1 MATSPD
7 LSLFSLTGK
16 AVLVAGASKGIGL
29 ALAKGLAQAGATVIG
44 FGRSA
49 ALDASQGFSYQSC
62 DIRQPEPFARLV
74 AQCVE
79 QYGNVDAYFHV
90 AGITVPSANALQDI
104 TSFEQTLTANLSSAY
119 GCCATVG
126 QQMLQQRRG
135 SIVTVTSI
143 GSLLGFPGNPGYV
156 ASKGG
161 LRMMSKAMALDLGQ
175 FNVRVNCLVPGYI
188 HTDMTN
194 ASYSDP
200 HKSKERADRTMLGRW
215 GSVEDLVGAAIF
227 LASDA
232 STYVTGT
239 DLVVDGG
246 WTAKGL

>member
-1 MATSPD
+1 MPMLPD

-16 AVLVAGASKGIGL
+16 TVLVAGASKGIGL
-29 ALAKGLAQAGATVIG
+29 AISKGLAKAGATVIG
-44 FGRSA
+44 FGRSE
-49 ALDASQGFSYQSC
+49 LTETSDRFSYQNC
-62 DIRQPEPFARLV
+62 DIRHPEPFARLV

-79 QYGNVDAYFHV
+79 QHGSVDAYFHV
-90 AGITVPSANALQDI
+90 AGITVPSGQALQDI
-104 TSFEQTLTANLSSAY
+104 ASFEQTLTANLSSAY
-119 GCCATVG
+119 ACCATVG
-126 QQMLQQRRG
+126 QQMLHQQRG

-161 LRMMSKAMALDLGQ
+161 LRMMSKAMALDLGKS
-175 FNVRVNCLVPGYI
+175 NVRVNCLVPGYV

-200 HKSKERADRTMLGRW
+200 QKSKERSDRTMLGRW
-215 GSVEDLVGAAIF
+215 GKVEDLVGPAIF

-239 DLVVDGG
+239 DLIVDGG

>member
-1 MATSPD
+1 MSPD

-16 AVLVAGASKGIGL
+16 TILVAGASKGIGH
-29 ALAKGLAQAGATVIG
+29 AIAKGLSKAGATVIG

-49 ALDASQGFSYQSC
+49 VTPAPQEFSYRTC
-62 DIRQPEPFARLV
+62 DIRKSEQFTSLV
-74 AQCVE
+74 TQCV
-79 QYGNVDAYFHV
+79 QQHGAVDAYFHV
-90 AGITVPSANALQDI
+90 AGITVPSANALQNI
-104 TSFEQTLTANLSSAY
+104 ASFEQTLTANLSSAY
-119 GCCATVG
+119 ACCATIG
-126 QQMLQQRRG
+126 QQMLQQQSG

-161 LRMMSKAMALDLGQ
+161 LRMMSKAMALDLGKS
-175 FNVRVNCLVPGYI
+175 NVRVNCLVPGYI

-194 ASYSDP
+194 ASYFDP
-200 HKSKERADRTMLGRW
+200 HKSKERSDRTMLGRW
-215 GSVEDLVGAAIF
+215 GKVEDLVGAAIF

-232 STYVTGT
+232 SAYVTGT
-239 DLVVDGG
+239 DLIVDGG